1 MIYLD
6 ELLRG
11 KRFHHK
17 VAGLARPLRERFAFP
32 PLHQLGIVVPD
43 VEEAAAQLETDGF
56 GPFFIARGAPVVWQ
70 EKGRRHRVSGKMGL
84 AYHLGIEIE
93 LLEPLQGSD
102 FYHHALD
109 PSGRPVVQHIGFLVE
124 DVDRWGKK
132 LAPAGLGIRVRGQLK
147 TGPVK
152 TDFAYMDPLE
162 DEGLI
167 MEFIAWRCFGRRL
180 HPSPAI
186 AHTIGRIQ
194 QWTGKRCWSL

>member
-11 KRFHHK
+11 ERFHHK
-17 VAGLARPLRERFAFP
+17 VAGLARPLRERFVFP

-43 VEEAAAQLETDGF
+43 VGEAAAVLETDGF
-56 GPFFIARGAPVVWQ
+56 GPFFMARGAPVVWQ
-70 EKGRRHRVSGKMGL
+70 EKDGATGCPARWGWPITWGLKSNCWSLCRVRTFTTTRWIHPVGRWCS
-84 AYHLGIEIE
+84 ICF
-93 LLEPLQGSD
+93 LLK
-102 FYHHALD
+102 
-109 PSGRPVVQHIGFLVE
+109 

-132 LAPAGLGIRVRGQLK
+132 LARAGLGVWVWGQLK

-152 TDFAYMDPLE
+152 TDFAYIETLE
-162 DEGLI
+162 DEDLI
-167 MEFIAWRCFGRRL
+167 MEFISWRCFGRWL
-180 HPSPAI
+180 QLGPAI